1 MSVVSMKKMTIIA
14 PRKERK
20 EMLEFL
26 QRQGSV
32 EIDRDVPEDGIFGKI
47 DVSAPQQIFEK
58 SCAQAA
64 SALEVLDAFAPEKT
78 GLLSSLDGR
87 TILSLKE
94 YQDAVAR
101 RDEIMGTVKQILS
114 LQKEDAESAALIPK
128 LEIQKEMLSPWM
140 SFDLPLDYR
149 GTRRTACFIG
159 TLPGELSM
167 QDVYLLLQTNC
178 SCSDRVDVN
187 VVKTDATQTC
197 VFFVC
202 GKQDEDAVSEALH
215 KMGFAKAPSSSVV
228 PSEEVKKIDGQI
240 ARAKANRERIAGEL
254 SGLGSSRGD
263 VKLICDYFRMRAD
276 KYGVIGDINQSE
288 RVFILTGYTTEG
300 YAERL
305 EKILEERFGA
315 YAEFT
320 DPKENDDDV
329 PVVLQNNGFA
339 APVEG
344 VIAGYSLPGKGE
356 IDPTFPVSLF
366 YYIFFGLMLS
376 DAAYGIIIALAT
388 GICLKKFK
396 NMEPG
401 MKRSLKMFFGCGV
414 ATTIVGFIF
423 GSFFGD
429 VVSSVAQTFGH
440 VPADQAAKILPPIWF
455 NPVDDPIKMLTF
467 SFAVGLIHLFTGLC
481 LLMYKHIKNGHVADA
496 IYDGLF
502 WIMFVGGCVGYLLSM
517 DMITGMLGLS
527 FTLSPSVAGVFGWI
541 AVIGALGVVAFGGRD
556 AASIGGR
563 IGSGLYSAYGITS
576 YLSDVLSYSRLLA
589 LGLATSVISTVF
601 NTMAGMVGGGL
612 PLVLGVILYVV
623 IFVVGHILNLAI
635 NALGAYVHTNRLQ
648 YVEFFGK
655 FYEGGGRPF
664 APFAARTNY
673 YRIKEEI

>member
-20 EMLEFL
+20 AMLEFL

-32 EIDRDVPEDGIFGKI
+32 EIDRNVPEDGIFGKI

-58 SCAQAA
+58 NSAQAA
-64 SALEVLDAFAPEKT
+64 AALEVLDAFAPEKA
-78 GLLSSLDGR
+78 GLLASFEGR
-87 TILSLKE
+87 TILPLEE
-94 YQDAVAR
+94 YQQSISR
-101 RDEIMGTVKQILS
+101 RDEIMGTVKHILS
-114 LQKEDAESAALIPK
+114 LQKEDAESAAEIPK
-128 LEIQKEMLSPWM
+128 LEIQKELLAPWM
-140 SFDLPLDYR
+140 SFDLPLNYR
-149 GTRRTACFIG
+149 GTKKTACFIG
-159 TLPGELSM
+159 TLPGELAM

-178 SCSDRVDVN
+178 SVSERVDVN
-187 VVKTDATQTC
+187 VVKAEATQTC

-202 GKQDEDAVSEALH
+202 GKKDEAAVSEALH
-215 KMGFAKAPSSSVV
+215 KMGFAKAPGSSVV
-228 PSEEVKKIDGQI
+228 PSEEVKKIDAQI

-254 SGLGSSRGD
+254 AGLGKSRGD

-276 KYGVIGDINQSE
+276 KYGIIGDINQSD
-288 RVFILTGYTTEG
+288 RVFILSGYTTAG
-300 YAERL
+300 YADKL
-305 EKILEERFGA
+305 GAILTERFGA
-315 YAEFT
+315 YAEFEE
-320 DPKENDDDV
+320 PGPEDDV

-339 APVEG
+339 RPVEG

-366 YYIFFGLMLS
+366 YYIMFGLMLS

-396 NMEPG
+396 NMEDG
-401 MKRSLKMFFGCGV
+401 MRRSLQMFFGCGV
-414 ATTIVGFIF
+414 ATTVIGFIF

-429 VVSSVAQTFGH
+429 VVSSVAQTFGG
-440 VPADQAAKILPPIWF
+440 VPAEKAANLLPPLWF
-455 NPVDDPIKMLTF
+455 NPVDNPIKMLTF
-467 SFAVGLIHLFTGLC
+467 SFVVGLIHLFTGLC
-481 LLMYKHIKNGHVADA
+481 LLMYKHIRNGHVADA

-517 DMITGMLGLS
+517 DMITGMLGLT
-527 FTLSPSVAGVFGWI
+527 FTLQAPASTIFGWI
-541 AVIGALGVVAFGGRD
+541 AVLGAIGVVAFGGRD

-601 NTMAGMVGGGL
+601 NTMAGMVGGSM
-612 PLVLGVILYVV
+612 PVFIGVIFYAL

-655 FYEGGGRPF
+655 FYDGGGRPF
-664 APFAARTNY
+664 APFSARTNY